1 MLIYSPFIR
10 SLCNA
15 VLAMLLLLSLASCQ
29 DERWRLPGSSAEEEK
44 VCRNLSLADSLM
56 EERPDSAMTILRHD
70 SAAVVNCS
78 ENTRMTYAMLK
89 TQADDKLYVTHK
101 SDSVIRRVVEYFAE
115 YGDSRQQAQAWY
127 LLGRVSYDL
136 HHTSSAMLA
145 WKNVL
150 AIDAED
156 AVVYRYKATS
166 ASWQAAM
173 YEKEKIYEKV
183 LECSQ
188 QTYKYAVKSDMS
200 KKLMAYALR
209 DIGRSYSYLGNNKKA
224 ITYYIQAGKFAKHI
238 PDEKL
243 GGIIEKELAA
253 IYIEEGML
261 QEAGDILLHPM
272 KWTIQEELAPFYY
285 TTGKYYEAK
294 GDMDSAVFYYK
305 KNIAIASMYSKTLTV
320 VRLADLYDRQ
330 GNHTEAGR
338 YRELGKVYEDSLTT
352 QKHAEVEDNDV
363 NVEEKVKIQKIN
375 DELSHNRLVI
385 ILCSCLLCI
394 AVVTVLFYI
403 IRKNNRKKRQLSDEN
418 KRTAAYWQWV
428 HKQDVGK
435 IQQSQEQITKLQ
447 SDLTLQ
453 KIQTV
458 REQTTA
464 DKPTERQ
471 KHEDVDLVEKLNKSI
486 IYTSFGDVKFQP
498 SKEDYIQ
505 LEEVLNRAYDNF
517 TERLKLCCPEL
528 GKEEII
534 ICCLLKIGVPIKTI
548 GCYLQRS
555 PSALSMTRKRLY
567 AKFFKKEGK
576 PSDFDTFIRK
586 F

>member
-1 MLIYSPFIR
+1 
-10 SLCNA
+10 
-15 VLAMLLLLSLASCQ
+15 MLLLLFFASCK
-29 DERWRLPGSSAEEEK
+29 DERWRFLGSSAEEEM
-44 VCRNLSLADSLM
+44 VCRNLSLADSMM

-89 TQADDKLYVTHK
+89 IQADDKLYVTHK

-136 HHTSSAMLA
+136 HHTSSATLA

-156 AVVYRYKATS
+156 AVVYRYKSGAV
-166 ASWQAAM
+166 SWLGAIFD
-173 YEKEKIYEKV
+173 KEKMYGKM
-183 LECSQ
+183 LEYSRHA
-188 QTYKYAVKSDMS
+188 YKYASKSDYP

-209 DIGRSYSYLGNNKKA
+209 DIGCSYSYLGNNKKA
-224 ITYYIQAGKFAKHI
+224 VIYYIQAGKIAKQI
-238 PDEKL
+238 PNEKL
-243 GGIIEKELAA
+243 SRIIEEELAA

-261 QEAGDILLHPM
+261 QEAGHILLHPM
-272 KWTIQEELAPFYY
+272 KWTVQEELAPFYY

-294 GDMDSAVFYYK
+294 GDIDSAAFYYN
-305 KNIAIASMYSKTLTV
+305 KNISIASMYSKTLTV
-320 VRLADLYDRQ
+320 ARLVELYDRQ
-330 GNHTEAGR
+330 GNHTEASR
-338 YRELGKVYEDSLTT
+338 YRELGKVYEDSLTM
-352 QKHAEVEDNDV
+352 QKHVEIQDNDV
-363 NVEEKVKIQKIN
+363 NAEEKVNIQRKN

-385 ILCSCLLCI
+385 TICLCLLGI
-394 AVVTVLFYI
+394 VVMTILFFV
-403 IRKNNRKKRQLSDEN
+403 IRKYNRKKRQLSDEN
-418 KRTAAYWQWV
+418 KRTNAYWQWV
-428 HKQDVGK
+428 HKQDVDK
-435 IQQSQEQITKLQ
+435 ILQSQEQITKLQ

-453 KIQTV
+453 KSQMA
-458 REQTTA
+458 REQTAA

-471 KHEDVDLVEKLNKSI
+471 KHEEVDLVEKLNKSI
-486 IYTSFGDVKFQP
+486 IYTSFGDAKFQP

-517 TERLKLCCPEL
+517 TERLKLHCPEL

-576 PSDFDTFIRK
+576 PSDFDTFIRSI
-586 F
+586 

>member
-29 DERWRLPGSSAEEEK
+29 DERWWLFGFSAEEEK
-44 VCRNLSLADSLM
+44 VCRNLSIADRLM

-101 SDSVIRRVVEYFAE
+101 SDSVIRKVAEYFAE
-115 YGDSRQQAQAWY
+115 YGDFRQQAQAWY

-136 HHTSSAMLA
+136 HHIYSAMSA
-145 WKNVL
+145 WKKVL

-156 AVVYRYKATS
+156 AVVYRYKSGAV
-166 ASWQAAM
+166 SWLGAIFD
-173 YEKEKIYEKV
+173 KEKMYGKM
-183 LECSQ
+183 LEYSRHA
-188 QTYKYAVKSDMS
+188 YKYASKSDYP

-224 ITYYIQAGKFAKHI
+224 ITYYIQAGKIAKQI
-238 PDEKL
+238 PNEKL
-243 GGIIEKELAA
+243 GEIIEKELAA

-261 QEAGDILLHPM
+261 QKAGDILLHPM
-272 KWTIQEELAPFYY
+272 KWTVQEELAPYYY

-294 GDMDSAVFYYK
+294 GDIDSAAFYYN
-305 KNIAIASMYSKTLTV
+305 KNISIASMYSKTLTV
-320 VRLADLYDRQ
+320 ARLAALYDRME
-330 GNHTEAGR
+330 NHTEASR
-338 YRELGKVYEDSLTT
+338 YRELGKVYEDSLTM
-352 QKHAEVEDNDV
+352 QKHVEIQDNDV
-363 NVEEKVKIQKIN
+363 NAEEKVKIQRKN
-375 DELSHNRLVI
+375 DELSHNRLI
-385 ILCSCLLCI
+385 ITICLCLLGI
-394 AVVTVLFYI
+394 VVMTILFFV
-403 IRKNNRKKRQLSDEN
+403 IRKYNRKKRQLSDEN
-418 KRTAAYWQWV
+418 KRTNAYWQWV
-428 HKQDVGK
+428 HKQDVDK
-435 IQQSQEQITKLQ
+435 ILQSQEQITKLQ

-453 KIQTV
+453 KSQMV

-471 KHEDVDLVEKLNKSI
+471 KHEEVDLVEKLNKSI
-486 IYTSFGDVKFQP
+486 IYTSFSDAKFQP

-517 TERLKLCCPEL
+517 TERLKLHCPEL

-576 PSDFDTFIRK
+576 PSDFDTFIRNI
-586 F
+586 

>member
-1 MLIYSPFIR
+1 
-10 SLCNA
+10 
-15 VLAMLLLLSLASCQ
+15 MLLLLSLASCQ
-29 DERWRLPGSSAEEEK
+29 DERWRFPRSSAEEEM

-101 SDSVIRRVVEYFAE
+101 SDSVIRKVVEYFAE
-115 YGDSRQQAQAWY
+115 YGNARQQAQAWY

-136 HHTSSAMLA
+136 HHIYSAMSA
-145 WKNVL
+145 WKKVL

-156 AVVYRYKATS
+156 SIIYRYKARTV
-166 ASWQAAM
+166 SWLAAI
-173 YEKEKIYEKV
+173 YEKEKMYEKM
-183 LECSQ
+183 LEYSQ
-188 QTYKYAVKSDMS
+188 QAYKYAVKSDMS

-209 DIGRSYSYLGNNKKA
+209 DIGRSYSYLRDNKKA
-224 ITYYIQAGKFAKHI
+224 ITYYIQADKLAKQI

-243 GGIIEKELAA
+243 SRMIEGELAA

-261 QEAGDILLHPM
+261 QEARAIFHNSM
-272 KWTIQEELAPFYY
+272 KWTIQEELAPYYY
-285 TTGKYYEAK
+285 TIGKYYEAK
-294 GDMDSAVFYYK
+294 GNMDSAVFYYK
-305 KNIAIASMYSKTLTV
+305 KNISIASMYSKTLTV
-320 VRLADLYDRQ
+320 ARLVELYDRQ

-352 QKHAEVEDNDV
+352 QKHAEVKDNDV
-363 NVEEKVKIQKIN
+363 NVEEKVEIQRKN
-375 DELSHNRLVI
+375 DELAQNRLVI

-403 IRKNNRKKRQLSDEN
+403 IHKNNRKKRQLSDEN

-471 KHEDVDLVEKLNKSI
+471 KHEEIDLVEELSKSV

-505 LEEVLNRAYDNF
+505 LEEVLNRAYNDF
-517 TERLKLCCPEL
+517 TERLKLYCPEL

-555 PSALSMTRKRLY
+555 PSALSMTRKKLY

>member
-1 MLIYSPFIR
+1 MGLFQRMVRLRATFS
-10 SLCNA
+10 
-15 VLAMLLLLSLASCQ
+15 VLLLLLSLVSCK
-29 DERWRLPGSSAEEEK
+29 DERWRFLSSSAEEEK
-44 VCRNLSLADSLM
+44 VCRNLSIADNMM
-56 EERPDSAMTILRHD
+56 EECPDSAMTILRHD

-89 TQADDKLYVTHK
+89 TQADDKLYITHK
-101 SDSVIRRVVEYFAE
+101 SDSVIRKVVEYFAE
-115 YGDSRQQAQAWY
+115 YGNARQQAQAWY

-156 AVVYRYKATS
+156 AVVYRYKSGAV
-166 ASWQAAM
+166 SWLGEM
-173 YEKEKIYEKV
+173 YEKEKIYNNF
-183 LECSQ
+183 LTCNGQ
-188 QTYKYAVKSDMS
+188 AYKYAVKSDYP
-200 KKLMAYALR
+200 KKLMAHAMR
-209 DIGRSYSYLGNNKKA
+209 NIGCSYSYLGNNKKA
-224 ITYYIQAGKFAKHI
+224 ITYYIQAYKLARQI

-243 GGIIEKELAA
+243 SKMTEQELAA

-261 QEAGDILLHPM
+261 QEAEKILLHPGVFSSQ
-272 KWTIQEELAPFYY
+272 KKFAPYYY

-305 KNIAIASMYSKTLTV
+305 KNIAISSIYSKILTV
-320 VRLADLYDRQ
+320 EHLVDLYVKL
-330 GNHTEAGR
+330 GNHTEANK
-338 YRELGKVYEDSLTT
+338 YRELGKVYEDSLTI
-352 QKHAEVEDNDV
+352 QKHAEIQDNDV
-363 NVEEKVKIQKIN
+363 NAEEKVEIQRKN
-375 DELSHNRLVI
+375 DELSHNRFII

-394 AVVTVLFYI
+394 AIVAVLFYI
-403 IRKNNRKKRQLSDEN
+403 IRKNNRNKRQLSDEN

-428 HKQDVGK
+428 HKQDVDK

-453 KIQTV
+453 KSHTV

-471 KHEDVDLVEKLNKSI
+471 KHEEVDLVEKLNKSI

-505 LEEVLNRAYDNF
+505 LEEVLNRAYNNF
-517 TERLKLCCPEL
+517 TERLKLYCPEL

-534 ICCLLKIGVPIKTI
+534 ICCLLKIGVSIKTI

-567 AKFFKKEGK
+567 AKFLKKEGK